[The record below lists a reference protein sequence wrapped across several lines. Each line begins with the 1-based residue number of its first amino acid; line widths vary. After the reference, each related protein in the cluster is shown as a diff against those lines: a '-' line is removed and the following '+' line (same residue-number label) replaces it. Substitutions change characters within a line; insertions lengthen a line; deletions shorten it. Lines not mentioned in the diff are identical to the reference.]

1 MPKRKKLGVKP
12 HTAAAAVPI
21 GLRRSELIRANTE
34 ALFLEFTGYTFKR
47 AFHPETPPK
56 RGRPKQHR

>member
-1 MPKRKKLGVKP
+1 MSKRKKLGA
-12 HTAAAAVPI
+12 HTAAAMTVPI
-21 GLRRSELIRANTE
+21 GLSRSELIRANTE
-34 ALFLEFTGYTFKR
+34 ALFLAFTGYTFKR